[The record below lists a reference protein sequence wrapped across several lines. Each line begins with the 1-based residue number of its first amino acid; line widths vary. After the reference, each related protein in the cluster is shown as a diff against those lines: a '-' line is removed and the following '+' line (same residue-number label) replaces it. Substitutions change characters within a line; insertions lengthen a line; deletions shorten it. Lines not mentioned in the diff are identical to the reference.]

1 MVGIAALA
9 VAALILATACSS
21 PDSDPTS
28 PPAPTAHPTPTSQ
41 PPSETA
47 APPTPTPDS
56 AQTIPPSPS
65 PVPTPEP
72 EPATGPTA
80 EPTAV
85 PEPTEE
91 PSGAPETAFARFN
104 LQRQTLGLAPFTLAV
119 PGDSSLEPVQE
130 FVVGCQASVEEYE
143 ELLKE
148 DIDAISLS
156 MSSEGSECGLR
167 VVTYRT
173 APTTEPTPRPT
184 PEPTTEPTP
193 EPSPTPD
200 PSTAPQEAFERFN
213 LQRQSLGLD
222 PFVLAVEDDDSFIP
236 VQEDLLVGCYASLE
250 EYPEL
255 SGEDLDAI
263 SLSLSDQG
271 SECGLKVATYHIVPH
286 AERMKVESD
295 IWNCFI
301 ESADIR
307 HDNDISCAGR
317 FTFLDRHV
325 KWLPQQVLYYIE
337 ERESLADEFRTTYI
351 PWIEEKLKV
360 RVSEA
365 QSSREANLLLH
376 LGVQSPAENC
386 PERYGCNVY
395 TEIEDRRFATIYV
408 SAPPDFFGQVLKH
421 ELLHAL
427 LPMGHLPEGNYL
439 MSVRPP
445 DPSQTHTLTPK
456 EEKLLDLYTHPYLRE
471 DMTMDQFR
479 RYLIID

>member
-1 MVGIAALA
+1 MPRTKLVGIAALA
-9 VAALILATACSS
+9 VVALVLASACSS
-21 PDSDPTS
+21 ADPVSTP
-28 PPAPTAHPTPTSQ
+28 PPAPTADPTPTSQ

-47 APPTPTPDS
+47 APPTP

-85 PEPTEE
+85 SEPTD
-91 PSGAPETAFARFN
+91 PSQAAFTRFN
-104 LQRQTLGLAPFTLAV
+104 LQRQTLGLAPFALAV
-119 PGDSSLEPVQE
+119 PGDDSFAPVQE

-143 ELLKE
+143 ELLQE

-156 MSSEGSECGLR
+156 LSSEGSECGLR

-173 APTTEPTPRPT
+173 APTAGPT

-200 PSTAPQEAFERFN
+200 PTTIPQEAFERFN

-222 PFVLAVEDDDSFIP
+222 PFVLAIEDDDSFIS

-271 SECGLKVATYHIVPH
+271 SECGLKVVTYHIVPH

-295 IWNCFI
+295 IWDCFI
-301 ESADIR
+301 QSADIR
-307 HDNDISCAGR
+307 HSSDISCAGR

-337 ERESLADEFRTTYI
+337 EGESLADEFRTTYI

-360 RVSEA
+360 RVSRA
-365 QSSREANLLLH
+365 QSSREANLFLH

-386 PERYGCNVY
+386 PERYGCNIY
-395 TEIEDRRFATIYV
+395 TESEDRRFSTIYI
-408 SAPPDFFGQVLKH
+408 SAPPEFFGQVLKH

-445 DPSQTHTLTPK
+445 DPSQTHTLTSK
-456 EEKLLDLYTHPYLRE
+456 EVELLKLYTHPYLRE